1 MTTITALQKLH
12 RSLREFGVVP
22 FLAGAAF
29 TIGMTGVMVFVLKA
43 LKALVS

>member
-1 MTTITALQKLH
+1 MTTNTTLQKLH

-22 FLAGAAF
+22 FLAGAVS
-29 TIGMTGVMVFVLKA
+29 TLGMTGVMVFVLKG